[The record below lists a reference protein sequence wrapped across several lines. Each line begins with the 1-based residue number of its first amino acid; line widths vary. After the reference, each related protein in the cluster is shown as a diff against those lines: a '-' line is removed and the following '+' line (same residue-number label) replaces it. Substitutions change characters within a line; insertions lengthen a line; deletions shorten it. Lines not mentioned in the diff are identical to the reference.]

1 MVNGD
6 SKKLQELI
14 SIFKS
19 AEERVESVLLETN
32 AESVEDLKI
41 KVDKKLERVNVGLI
55 KDSISW
61 AKTDLPTA
69 YKEGERKIDG
79 SISRRLHIDE
89 TAIESSYISLA
100 QNVQHATDHAKNVVN
115 QAIKEAESL
124 HGYGATVGNVKDV
137 IQETLAREN
146 GSMII
151 TYNNGAKMP
160 LSAYA
165 QMLARTSRIETANTG
180 SFDRCKELGLDL
192 VRCTKVPG
200 CCPYC
205 FKYEDKV
212 YSISGRDTRFPSLY
226 DTALQNGYNIM
237 HPNCR
242 HEFLPF
248 AAELERPEV
257 IEKLIK
263 ESNHFEDHDPNSKLF
278 QLYNRNQALQRQWI
292 KESRE
297 FHEMQAYF
305 TSKGENPP
313 YSTIGAF
320 RRSYRAEKDSL
331 AYEKAHFWKRTFEE
345 KQQKSSQ
352 EVDISV
358 KWNIINSKEYFDC
371 VEKITNKHV
380 LSVNINNSVQKILKH
395 RDGTSQEDLYLFD
408 ARTGKL
414 ESSVVDS
421 KLDSAVESSP
431 EMKSKLLDKS
441 KDFVLVHNHPKSSYP
456 SAADLNSLYDNS
468 NVSYGVI
475 ACHNGTLIK
484 YTKPNKKIEQ
494 KEIYS
499 AILGYVNLGYT
510 NETANKK
517 AFERLS
523 EKYNFTIEVYNE
535 RENNN

>member
-115 QAIKEAESL
+115 QAIREAESL

-248 AAELERPEV
+248 AEELERPEV
-257 IEKLIK
+257 VERLIK

-297 FHEMQAYF
+297 FHEAKALYGDNM
-305 TSKGENPP
+305 P
-313 YSTIGAF
+313 YQTLGGF
-320 RRSYRAEKDSL
+320 RRASRSGSPQYEMVHKRNVDNNQFNRWKGVVGEENMPKTLAEFQDLKYNKGVEFEKLHAFKDYRQDNPETKID
-331 AYEKAHFWKRTFEE
+331 F
-345 KQQKSSQ
+345 KQY
-352 EVDISV
+352 SV
-358 KWNIINSKEYFDC
+358 
-371 VEKITNKHV
+371 VEKIKSTGAKGTPILDASKPDIQDFSFSDEHINVADHQRGISKEEAIGFTNNIIFSLKQRKGQREIFYSKEGAVCVDFKGKTIVTAFKSNEYDDTIKTIISEV
-380 LSVNINNSVQKILKH
+380 L
-395 RDGTSQEDLYLFD
+395 R
-408 ARTGKL
+408 
-414 ESSVVDS
+414 
-421 KLDSAVESSP
+421 
-431 EMKSKLLDKS
+431 
-441 KDFVLVHNHPKSSYP
+441 
-456 SAADLNSLYDNS
+456 
-468 NVSYGVI
+468 
-475 ACHNGTLIK
+475 NGRK
-484 YTKPNKKIEQ
+484 
-494 KEIYS
+494 
-499 AILGYVNLGYT
+499 
-510 NETANKK
+510 
-517 AFERLS
+517 
-523 EKYNFTIEVYNE
+523 
-535 RENNN
+535 

>member
-151 TYNNGAKMP
+151 TYNNGARMP

-242 HEFLPF
+242 HEFLPWHESF
-248 AAELERPEV
+248 SGGEEELKK
-257 IEKLIK
+257 IIK
-263 ESNHFEDHDPNSKLF
+263 ESNHFENLDKNDKLF
-278 QLYNRNQALQRQWI
+278 KLYNADQAFKRQLI
-292 KESRE
+292 RESRE
-297 FHEMQAYF
+297 YDRFKTYY
-305 TSKGENPP
+305 GEDNP
-313 YSTIGAF
+313 YKTLGGF
-320 RRSYRAEKDSL
+320 RRAYRSNSEPFQEHKKAIPSVSEQVASSKRDSYIRPMK
-331 AYEKAHFWKRTFEE
+331 YK
-345 KQQKSSQ
+345 KS
-352 EVDISV
+352 
-358 KWNIINSKEYFDC
+358 F
-371 VEKITNKHV
+371 
-380 LSVNINNSVQKILKH
+380 
-395 RDGTSQEDLYLFD
+395 
-408 ARTGKL
+408 
-414 ESSVVDS
+414 
-421 KLDSAVESSP
+421 VESSEYRKKVNSSFTSFNKETKSTIVELSREILKENQGKNSETVYGISLNGEKLFKNHSNGLTVDVNP
-431 EMKSKLLDKS
+431 EKLANAQ
-441 KDFVLVHNHPKSSYP
+441 KDSIILLHNHPHGDSFSDLDLRLMASGKIHTIIASSP
-456 SAADLNSLYDNS
+456 DGKIFSLRTNCGKMIDEDA
-468 NVSYGVI
+468 I
-475 ACHNGTLIK
+475 LL
-484 YTKPNKKIEQ
+484 YTKFI
-494 KEIYS
+494 
-499 AILGYVNLGYT
+499 
-510 NETANKK
+510 
-517 AFERLS
+517 
-523 EKYNFTIEVYNE
+523 
-535 RENNN
+535 NNNFSREDALTRLAKLYNWEYKNG

>member
-137 IQETLAREN
+137 IQETLAKEN

-151 TYNNGAKMP
+151 TYNNGARMP

-242 HEFLPF
+242 HEFLPWHESF
-248 AAELERPEV
+248 SGGEEELKKI
-257 IEKLIK
+257 IE
-263 ESNHFEDHDPNSKLF
+263 ESNHFENLDKNDKLF
-278 QLYNRNQALQRQWI
+278 KLYNADQAFKRQLI
-292 KESRE
+292 KESKE
-297 FHEMQAYF
+297 FHYLKNTM
-305 TSKGENPP
+305 GEQMP
-313 YSTIGAF
+313 YQTLGGF
-320 RRSYRAEKDSL
+320 RRASRSGSPQYEMVHKRNVDNNQFNRWKGVVGEENMPKTLAEFQDLKYNKGVEFEKLHAFKDYRQDNPETKID
-331 AYEKAHFWKRTFEE
+331 F
-345 KQQKSSQ
+345 KQY
-352 EVDISV
+352 SV
-358 KWNIINSKEYFDC
+358 
-371 VEKITNKHV
+371 VEKIKSTGVKGTPILDASKPDIQDFSFSDEH
-380 LSVNINNSVQKILKH
+380 IN
-395 RDGTSQEDLYLFD
+395 
-408 ARTGKL
+408 
-414 ESSVVDS
+414 VVDHQRGIS
-421 KLDSAVESSP
+421 KEEAVGFTNNIIFSLKQRKGQREIFYSK
-431 EMKSKLLDKS
+431 EGAVCVDFKGKTIVTAFKSDEYDDTIKTIIS
-441 KDFVLVHNHPKSSYP
+441 EVLR
-456 SAADLNSLYDNS
+456 
-468 NVSYGVI
+468 
-475 ACHNGTLIK
+475 NGRK
-484 YTKPNKKIEQ
+484 
-494 KEIYS
+494 
-499 AILGYVNLGYT
+499 
-510 NETANKK
+510 
-517 AFERLS
+517 
-523 EKYNFTIEVYNE
+523 
-535 RENNN
+535 

>member
-248 AAELERPEV
+248 AVELERPEV
-257 IEKLIK
+257 VERLIK

-297 FHEMQAYF
+297 FHEAKALYGDDMPYQTLGGFRRASRSGSPQYEMVHKRNVDNNQF
-305 TSKGENPP
+305 NRWKGVVGEENMPKTLAEFQDLKYNKSVEFEKLHRQVTTQRIVNRMGTESLPLKIQTDKQGKHIEGAKTFNATAGKSVLSAKNEKEAVKMAQDIVEKHHGKGEICYDRKGRWQN
-313 YSTIGAF
+313 
-320 RRSYRAEKDSL
+320 
-331 AYEKAHFWKRTFEE
+331 
-345 KQQKSSQ
+345 Q
-352 EVDISV
+352 EVVSV
-358 KWNIINSKEYFDC
+358 GF
-371 VEKITNKHV
+371 VV
-380 LSVNINNSVQKILKH
+380 
-395 RDGTSQEDLYLFD
+395 
-408 ARTGKL
+408 GK
-414 ESSVVDS
+414 V
-421 KLDSAVESSP
+421 
-431 EMKSKLLDKS
+431 LDKEGKWTETKTVKIHYS
-441 KDFVLVHNHPKSSYP
+441 K
-456 SAADLNSLYDNS
+456 
-468 NVSYGVI
+468 
-475 ACHNGTLIK
+475 NGTHIVPTL
-484 YTKPNKKIEQ
+484 
-494 KEIYS
+494 KE
-499 AILGYVNLGYT
+499 V
-510 NETANKK
+510 
-517 AFERLS
+517 
-523 EKYNFTIEVYNE
+523 
-535 RENNN
+535 

>member
-242 HEFLPF
+242 HEFLPWHESF
-248 AAELERPEV
+248 SGGEEELKKI
-257 IEKLIK
+257 IEQSNHFENLDKNDKLFKLYNADQAFKRQLIK
-263 ESNHFEDHDPNSKLF
+263 ESK
-278 QLYNRNQALQRQWI
+278 
-292 KESRE
+292 E
-297 FHEMQAYF
+297 FHYLKNTM
-305 TSKGENPP
+305 GEQMP
-313 YSTIGAF
+313 YQTLGGF
-320 RRSYRAEKDSL
+320 RRASRSGSPQYEAVHRNVTQLEKTKRDEAILDFYSKKGYNIQESISRIEDL
-331 AYEKAHFWKRTFEE
+331 NRKYLSAVKDKKVEDVGFHRYAKVFVEASNELIGLKTSDGKDIKAITLHLPER
-345 KQQKSSQ
+345 
-352 EVDISV
+352 
-358 KWNIINSKEYFDC
+358 IIG
-371 VEKITNKHV
+371 
-380 LSVNINNSVQKILKH
+380 
-395 RDGTSQEDLYLFD
+395 DGTNSYKPVKISDIKKVLT
-408 ARTGKL
+408 TGK
-414 ESSVVDS
+414 VRVR
-421 KLDSAVESSP
+421 
-431 EMKSKLLDKS
+431 
-441 KDFVLVHNHPKSSYP
+441 
-456 SAADLNSLYDNS
+456 AADDVQYRTETFS
-468 NVSYGVI
+468 VSY
-475 ACHNGTLIK
+475 NPIK
-484 YTKPNKKIEQ
+484 KSVTQCNHRHRKK
-494 KEIYS
+494 
-499 AILGYVNLGYT
+499 V
-510 NETANKK
+510 
-517 AFERLS
+517 
-523 EKYNFTIEVYNE
+523 
-535 RENNN
+535 

>member
-6 SKKLQELI
+6 SEKLQELI

-151 TYNNGAKMP
+151 TYNNGARMP

-242 HEFLPF
+242 HEFLPWHESF
-248 AAELERPEV
+248 SGGEEELKKI
-257 IEKLIK
+257 IEQ
-263 ESNHFEDHDPNSKLF
+263 SNHFENLDKNDKLF
-278 QLYNRNQALQRQWI
+278 KLYNADQAFKRQLI
-292 KESRE
+292 IFSL
-297 FHEMQAYF
+297 
-305 TSKGENPP
+305 
-313 YSTIGAF
+313 IIAF
-320 RRSYRAEKDSL
+320 QY
-331 AYEKAHFWKRTFEE
+331 
-345 KQQKSSQ
+345 
-352 EVDISV
+352 
-358 KWNIINSKEYFDC
+358 NSFLEIQY
-371 VEKITNKHV
+371 V
-380 LSVNINNSVQKILKH
+380 L
-395 RDGTSQEDLYLFD
+395 F
-408 ARTGKL
+408 
-414 ESSVVDS
+414 
-421 KLDSAVESSP
+421 
-431 EMKSKLLDKS
+431 M
-441 KDFVLVHNHPKSSYP
+441 
-456 SAADLNSLYDNS
+456 
-468 NVSYGVI
+468 
-475 ACHNGTLIK
+475 
-484 YTKPNKKIEQ
+484 
-494 KEIYS
+494 
-499 AILGYVNLGYT
+499 NL
-510 NETANKK
+510 
-517 AFERLS
+517 
-523 EKYNFTIEVYNE
+523 
-535 RENNN
+535 

>member
-151 TYNNGAKMP
+151 TYNNGARMP

-212 YSISGRDTRFPSLY
+212 YSISGRDTRYPSLY

-248 AAELERPEV
+248 AVELERPEV
-257 IEKLIK
+257 VERLIK

-297 FHEMQAYF
+297 FHEAKALY
-305 TSKGENPP
+305 GEDMP
-313 YSTIGAF
+313 YQTLGGF
-320 RRSYRAEKDSL
+320 RRASRSGSPQYEMVHKRNVDNNQFNRWKGVVGEENLPKTLAEFQDLKYNKGVEFEKLHAFKDYRQDNPETKID
-331 AYEKAHFWKRTFEE
+331 F
-345 KQQKSSQ
+345 KQY
-352 EVDISV
+352 SV
-358 KWNIINSKEYFDC
+358 
-371 VEKITNKHV
+371 VEKIKSTGTKGTPILDASKPDIQDFSFSDEH
-380 LSVNINNSVQKILKH
+380 IN
-395 RDGTSQEDLYLFD
+395 
-408 ARTGKL
+408 
-414 ESSVVDS
+414 VVDHQRGIS
-421 KLDSAVESSP
+421 KEEAIGFTNNIIFSLKQRKGQREIFYSKEGAVCVDFKGKTIVTAF
-431 EMKSKLLDKS
+431 KSDEYDDTIKTIIGE
-441 KDFVLVHNHPKSSYP
+441 VLR
-456 SAADLNSLYDNS
+456 
-468 NVSYGVI
+468 
-475 ACHNGTLIK
+475 NGRK
-484 YTKPNKKIEQ
+484 
-494 KEIYS
+494 
-499 AILGYVNLGYT
+499 
-510 NETANKK
+510 
-517 AFERLS
+517 
-523 EKYNFTIEVYNE
+523 
-535 RENNN
+535 

>member
-242 HEFLPF
+242 HEFLPWHESF
-248 AAELERPEV
+248 SGGEEELKKI
-257 IEKLIK
+257 IEQ
-263 ESNHFEDHDPNSKLF
+263 SNHFENLDKNDKLF
-278 QLYNRNQALQRQWI
+278 KLYNADQAFKRQLI

-297 FHEMQAYF
+297 FHNLTAELGDNM
-305 TSKGENPP
+305 P
-313 YSTIGAF
+313 YQTLGGF
-320 RRSYRAEKDSL
+320 RRASRAKSDEYLRIHRDITELGAAKKDAKILDFYAKKGYNKEKTIELIKDLNRQYLEQVEKKKVTDVGFHAFAKTFASASDRL
-331 AYEKAHFWKRTFEE
+331 VGQRTADGREIKGISIHFVERLFGDGTKGHKPVNLTKAIDTILTGKVRASTDESVLYEKNGIRVSFNT
-345 KQQKSSQ
+345 
-352 EVDISV
+352 V
-358 KWNIINSKEYFDC
+358 KNSIIQCNI
-371 VEKITNKHV
+371 
-380 LSVNINNSVQKILKH
+380 
-395 RDGTSQEDLYLFD
+395 DG
-408 ARTGKL
+408 
-414 ESSVVDS
+414 
-421 KLDSAVESSP
+421 
-431 EMKSKLLDKS
+431 DK
-441 KDFVLVHNHPKSSYP
+441 K
-456 SAADLNSLYDNS
+456 
-468 NVSYGVI
+468 
-475 ACHNGTLIK
+475 
-484 YTKPNKKIEQ
+484 
-494 KEIYS
+494 
-499 AILGYVNLGYT
+499 
-510 NETANKK
+510 
-517 AFERLS
+517 
-523 EKYNFTIEVYNE
+523 
-535 RENNN
+535 

>member
-151 TYNNGAKMP
+151 TYNNGARMP

-297 FHEMQAYF
+297 FHNLTAELGDNM
-305 TSKGENPP
+305 P
-313 YSTIGAF
+313 YKTLGSF
-320 RRSYRAEKDSL
+320 RRASRSKSDKYVRIHRDITEVGSAKKD
-331 AYEKAHFWKRTFEE
+331 
-345 KQQKSSQ
+345 
-352 EVDISV
+352 
-358 KWNIINSKEYFDC
+358 
-371 VEKITNKHV
+371 EKILDFYTKKGYNKEKTIE
-380 LSVNINNSVQKILKH
+380 LI
-395 RDGTSQEDLYLFD
+395 EDLNRQYLEEVAKGKVTDVGFHTFAKTFVSTSD
-408 ARTGKL
+408 KLIGKKTVNGIEIKGVSIHFVARIFGSVEENRQGVSVANIEKCLFEGQAQKVTTDKYGRKSQQIQIDGVCSVSINPDTGQ
-414 ESSVVDS
+414 
-421 KLDSAVESSP
+421 
-431 EMKSKLLDKS
+431 
-441 KDFVLVHNHPKSSYP
+441 LV
-456 SAADLNSLYDNS
+456 
-468 NVSYGVI
+468 
-475 ACHNGTLIK
+475 
-484 YTKPNKKIEQ
+484 Q
-494 KEIYS
+494 
-499 AILGYVNLGYT
+499 VNP
-510 NETANKK
+510 
-517 AFERLS
+517 F
-523 EKYNFTIEVYNE
+523 
-535 RENNN
+535 

>member
-151 TYNNGAKMP
+151 TYNNGAKIP

-257 IEKLIK
+257 VERLIK

-297 FHEMQAYF
+297 FHEAKALYGDDMPYQTLGGFRRASRSGSPQYEAIHKRNIDNNQF
-305 TSKGENPP
+305 NRWKGVIGEENMPKTLAEFQDLKYNKGVEFEKLHAFKDYRQDNPTKTTTRQEFERVYQIQKVANKGVVNVPP
-313 YSTIGAF
+313 EKVDVESLSFDDEHINKQRKHSVKKEEAISFIENAKASITVWGGRFERYYSTKGVV
-320 RRSYRAEKDSL
+320 YVDKEKMSIRT
-331 AYEKAHFWKRTFEE
+331 AY
-345 KQQKSSQ
+345 KSSEFTDSTNDIM
-352 EVDISV
+352 EVIK
-358 KWNIINSKEYFDC
+358 KW
-371 VEKITNKHV
+371 T
-380 LSVNINNSVQKILKH
+380 
-395 RDGTSQEDLYLFD
+395 
-408 ARTGKL
+408 
-414 ESSVVDS
+414 
-421 KLDSAVESSP
+421 
-431 EMKSKLLDKS
+431 
-441 KDFVLVHNHPKSSYP
+441 
-456 SAADLNSLYDNS
+456 
-468 NVSYGVI
+468 
-475 ACHNGTLIK
+475 
-484 YTKPNKKIEQ
+484 
-494 KEIYS
+494 
-499 AILGYVNLGYT
+499 
-510 NETANKK
+510 
-517 AFERLS
+517 
-523 EKYNFTIEVYNE
+523 
-535 RENNN
+535 